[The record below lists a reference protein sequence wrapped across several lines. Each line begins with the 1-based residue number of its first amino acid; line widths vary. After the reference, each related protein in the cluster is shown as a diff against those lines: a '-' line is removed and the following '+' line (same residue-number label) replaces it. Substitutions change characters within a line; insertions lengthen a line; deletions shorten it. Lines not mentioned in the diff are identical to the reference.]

1 MVFHLVISLV
11 KSLVACISSPA
22 FRPQGRLEGAAFW
35 WGSLF
40 YVLPSRGPWAEVGVE
55 GWFYSPPCILQH
67 SAQSHTQTP
76 LNSKPLCPTAYL
88 TSSPR
93 CLIVLTLRGQKTPPL
108 CLHPPPPGNLLFP
121 VSINDILPVAQVKNP
136 GVIYDAPFSHPHIE
150 SIRKSSPKAPYTPLQ
165 PLRPPCRS
173 LNTPCTLL
181 PHWLCTDWS
190 LCLVSVPF

>member
-1 MVFHLVISLV
+1 MGEPVLCAALPGPLGRGRGGGMVLF
-11 KSLVACISSPA
+11 SPLYPTA
-22 FRPQGRLEGAAFW
+22 L
-35 WGSLF
+35 
-40 YVLPSRGPWAEVGVE
+40 
-55 GWFYSPPCILQH
+55 SPESYTNSPEL
-67 SAQSHTQTP
+67 QTP
-76 LNSKPLCPTAYL
+76 LSYSLPDITTKVSNSAN
-88 TSSPR
+88 S
-93 CLIVLTLRGQKTPPL
+93 LRGQKTPPL

-150 SIRKSSPKAPYTPLQ
+150 SIRKSPKAPSTPLQ

-181 PHWLCTDWS
+181 PHCLCTDRS